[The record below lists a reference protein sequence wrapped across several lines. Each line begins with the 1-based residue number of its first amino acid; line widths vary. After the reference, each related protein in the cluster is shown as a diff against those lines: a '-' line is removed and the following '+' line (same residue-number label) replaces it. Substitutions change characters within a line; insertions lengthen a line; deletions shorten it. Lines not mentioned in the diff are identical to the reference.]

1 MSTMSRRDV
10 FKSAG
15 VIGTVAATGTVLAA
29 CSSQDLGEIEVNA
42 ADVPEGSGII
52 KDNFVVV
59 QPEKG
64 QFKAFSA
71 VCPHQGCLVNQV
83 DEEKIVCP
91 CHTSHFS
98 SKDGSFISGAA
109 QKPLDEA
116 QLTQDG
122 DTLHVSGK

>member
-10 FKSAG
+10 FKGAG
-15 VIGTVAATGTVLAA
+15 VIGTVAATGAGLAA
-29 CSSQDLGEIEVNA
+29 CSSQDLGEIELNA
-42 ADVPEGSGII
+42 ADVPEGSGVI

-109 QKPLDEA
+109 QQGLEEA

-122 DTLHVSGK
+122 DKLHVSAK